1 MRLRPIRSEDA
12 AALTQ
17 LYGRLSP
24 ETAYQ
29 RFFTV
34 MRRLPP
40 DWARILAHVDHDRN
54 AAIVAAGSDAGL
66 VGVARYGTPPGAD
79 EAEIAVVVED
89 GWQRKGLGTILLS
102 ALLEH
107 GRSRG
112 ISRFLAHVLA
122 DNQRMLRLIGRLGTV
137 TERSLDQGIVTV
149 RFTPRPDA
157 PPAEPASTLGNS
169 G

>member
-54 AAIVAAGSDAGL
+54 AAIVAAGSDARL

-79 EAEIAVVVED
+79 ESEIAVVVED
-89 GWQRKGLGTILLS
+89 GWQRRGLGTILLS
-102 ALLEH
+102 ALLDH

-112 ISRFLAHVLA
+112 LSRFLAHVLA
-122 DNQRMLRLIGRLGTV
+122 DNQRMLRLIGRLGTL

-149 RFTPRPDA
+149 RFTPRSNA
-157 PPAEPASTLGNS
+157 PPAESASTLGNS

>member
-54 AAIVAAGSDAGL
+54 AAVVAAGSDAGL

-122 DNQRMLRLIGRLGTV
+122 DNQRMLHLIGRLGTL